1 MEAKRLDGPGR
12 NKRSFRMKTL
22 FKRFVQETEGQDLI
36 EYALLASVIALGV
49 TAAMMFLR
57 DQLNTE
63 FSNIGNSITAGS

>member
-1 MEAKRLDGPGR
+1 VKKL
-12 NKRSFRMKTL
+12 L
-22 FKRFVQETEGQDLI
+22 KRFTSETQGQDLI

>member
-1 MEAKRLDGPGR
+1 
-12 NKRSFRMKTL
+12 MKKL
-22 FKRFVQETEGQDLI
+22 LKKFLVDTEGQDLI